1 MEVFVFKTNI
11 NGMHNIEKLK
21 TYFNNREEILRWS
34 VDMQD
39 IDKVLR
45 VEAASTNPTEIINL
59 VQTAGFECEELPD

>member
-21 TYFNNREEILRWS
+21 PYFNNREEILRWS

-45 VEAASTNPTEIINL
+45 VEAASANPTEIINL

>member
-11 NGMHNIEKLK
+11 NGIHHIEKLK
-21 TYFNNREEILRWS
+21 TYFNNRDEILRWS

-45 VEAASTNPTEIINL
+45 VEAESDNPSDIINI